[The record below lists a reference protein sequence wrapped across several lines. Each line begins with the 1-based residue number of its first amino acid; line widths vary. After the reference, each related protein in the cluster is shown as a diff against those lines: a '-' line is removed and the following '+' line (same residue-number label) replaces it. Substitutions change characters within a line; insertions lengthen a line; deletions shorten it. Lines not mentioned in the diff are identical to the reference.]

1 MKSSESDSAQH
12 ELAHYIDHTLLKAT
26 AQSED
31 IRRLCREAREHRF
44 FSVCVN
50 SCWVRLAKEELEGS
64 SVKVCTVVGFPLGAM
79 SREGKVFEAATAL
92 SQGAAEIDMVLNVG
106 FLKEGRYQEVQEEIQ
121 EIKNAIGDALLKVII
136 ETCYLTDEEKAQ
148 ACRLAVA
155 AGADYVKTSTGF
167 GTGGAVAEDLRLM
180 LDTVEG
186 KALVK
191 ASGGVRD
198 AATARSYISLG
209 VRRLGTSNGIEI
221 VSGEAPDE
229 RPSPAGSY

>member
-1 MKSSESDSAQH
+1 MTAHGTDEAQH

-26 AQSED
+26 AGSDD
-31 IRRLCREAREHRF
+31 IRKLCREAREHRF

-50 SCWVRLAKEELEGS
+50 SCWVPLAKEELQGS
-64 SVKVCTVVGFPLGAM
+64 GVRVCTVVGFPLGAM
-79 SREGKVFEAATAL
+79 SREAKVFEASTAL
-92 SQGAAEIDMVLNVG
+92 SQGASEIDMVLNVG
-106 FLKEGRYQEVQEEIQ
+106 FLREGRYEEVQEEIRQ
-121 EIKNAIGDALLKVII
+121 IKEAIGDALLKVII
-136 ETCYLTDEEKAQ
+136 ETCYLTDQEKVQ

-167 GTGGAVAEDLRLM
+167 GTGGAVAEDLQLM
-180 LDTVEG
+180 LEAVEG

-198 AATARSYISLG
+198 AATARAYIALG

-221 VSGEAPDE
+221 VSGNAPDSGP
-229 RPSPAGSY
+229 RSGSY